1 VSDMHILVTAGPTRE
16 ALDPVR
22 FLSNRS
28 SGKMGFAIAA
38 AAVARGHAVT
48 LVSGPVA
55 LPPPDGV
62 SYVSV
67 ESAQDMFV
75 AVKAQVPDCD
85 VLIMA
90 AAVADWRPVQVS
102 DQKLKKSSMD
112 GVLHLE
118 RTPDILTSVQ
128 ALKGS
133 RVYVGFAAETQSVEA
148 QARQKLNDKG
158 LDLIVANDVS
168 RDDAGF
174 GVDTNVATLIARNG
188 EAQSLPLM
196 SKADLAEM
204 ILNRIEAL
212 LRG

>member
-1 VSDMHILVTAGPTRE
+1 VYGMHILVTAGPTRE

-28 SGKMGFAIAA
+28 SGKMGFAVAA
-38 AAVARGHAVT
+38 AAVGRGHTVT

-55 LPPPDGV
+55 LAPPDGA
-62 SYVSV
+62 SYVPV

-75 AVKAQVPDCD
+75 AVKAHLPDCD

-90 AAVADWRPVQVS
+90 AAVADWRPAQVS

-112 GVLHLE
+112 GVLTLE
-118 RTPDILTSVQ
+118 RTPDILTSVH

-148 QARQKLNDKG
+148 EARRKLNDKG

-168 RDDAGF
+168 RADAGF

-188 EAQSLPLM
+188 EAEALPLM
-196 SKADLAEM
+196 SKADLAET
-204 ILNRIEAL
+204 ILDRIAAL
-212 LRG
+212 RPI

>member
-1 VSDMHILVTAGPTRE
+1 MHILVTAGPTRE

-128 ALKGS
+128 ALKG
-133 RVYVGFAAETQSVEA
+133 
-148 QARQKLNDKG
+148 
-158 LDLIVANDVS
+158 
-168 RDDAGF
+168 
-174 GVDTNVATLIARNG
+174 
-188 EAQSLPLM
+188 
-196 SKADLAEM
+196 
-204 ILNRIEAL
+204 
-212 LRG
+212 